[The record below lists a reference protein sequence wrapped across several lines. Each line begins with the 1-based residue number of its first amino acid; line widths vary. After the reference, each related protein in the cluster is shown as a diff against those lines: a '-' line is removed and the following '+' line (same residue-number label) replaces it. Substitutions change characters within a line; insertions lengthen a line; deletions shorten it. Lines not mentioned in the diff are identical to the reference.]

1 LKKKRNLGDEEKMI
15 IGMISIYRRRMKKS
29 KTTAK
34 MLYCRDQM
42 DLKKAELGILR
53 MRIRAAESED
63 ENRKRNRNYPPMTD
77 TLDHC
82 STCDQKLNDT
92 WNCLGCPSA

>member
-1 LKKKRNLGDEEKMI
+1 MKKKRNISEEEKMI
-15 IGMISIYRRRMKKS
+15 IGMISTYRRRMNKS

-42 DLKKAELGILR
+42 DRKKAELGRLR
-53 MRIRAAESED
+53 SRIKAAESEG

-77 TLDHC
+77 TQDHC
-82 STCDQKLNDT
+82 PTCDQNINDT
-92 WNCLGCPSA
+92 WNCLGCPCA

>member
-1 LKKKRNLGDEEKMI
+1 LKEKWSISEEEKMI
-15 IGMISIYRRRMKKS
+15 IGMISVYRKRMKKS

-42 DLKKAELGILR
+42 DRKKAELGRLR
-53 MRIRAAESED
+53 SRIRAADSEN

-77 TLDHC
+77 TPDHC

-92 WNCLGCPSA
+92 WNCLGYPSA